1 MRFIISI
8 NKHWVMTT
16 HASVCTYA
24 HYIQQVFLYF
34 NIDLTSTFSNTMA
47 NHAYYS
53 SFTFIN
59 MSILQSKNSS
69 CFTKKLWTLTENCGL
84 LFIPLLKKHKILTYE
99 SILDIQ
105 NRTHPRNHL
114 IKSLGQ
120 MSVFKD
126 VFTSEDHHSLNV
138 FFWQLRSSPVPV
150 PSFMLQGIYDRLFFC
165 WGLSIIFSL
174 PWTKESPSQCST
186 RP

>member
-1 MRFIISI
+1 MNFTLSLNFFIIPQENHKSGIRATIIFFKNPFVSMRFIISI

-105 NRTHPRNHL
+105 
-114 IKSLGQ
+114 K
-120 MSVFKD
+120 K
-126 VFTSEDHHSLNV
+126 
-138 FFWQLRSSPVPV
+138 
-150 PSFMLQGIYDRLFFC
+150 
-165 WGLSIIFSL
+165 
-174 PWTKESPSQCST
+174 
-186 RP
+186 